1 MVWFKHVNIY
11 VINKKISVM
20 EMLQNA
26 PDNWRLID
34 SDKKVYSN
42 EYIQLYE
49 DLLSID
55 GIKKVYIRG
64 KRKNYSTIVPFI
76 SDNEILM
83 IKSYRHLV
91 DSIQFEIPSGYI
103 EDGETPMDAAI
114 REFKEETGYNT
125 NNILFVGEY
134 TLDYSMFEQKGYIYA
149 AYDIV
154 KNHEQDLGIMEY
166 IKIDTLTIKQLKEML
181 LNGKILNAASIVA
194 LYRSLD
200 FHEQYLKEKRK
211 YY

>member
-1 MVWFKHVNIY
+1 
-11 VINKKISVM
+11 
-20 EMLQNA
+20 MLQNA
-26 PDNWRLID
+26 PNNWRIID
-34 SDKKVYSN
+34 SEKKVYSN
-42 EYIQLYE
+42 EYIELYE
-49 DLLSID
+49 DLLSIN

-64 KRKNYSTIVPFI
+64 KRKNYSTVVPFL
-76 SDNEILM
+76 SDNEILI

-91 DSIQFEIPSGYI
+91 DSVQFEIPSGYI

-114 REFKEETGYNT
+114 REFNEETGYNT

-149 AYDIV
+149 AYDLV
-154 KNHEQDLGIMEY
+154 KNNEQDLGIMEY
-166 IKIDTLTIKQLKEML
+166 IKIDKLTINQLKEML

-200 FHEQYLKEKRK
+200 FHEKHLKEKESITNI
-211 YY
+211 

>member
-1 MVWFKHVNIY
+1 
-11 VINKKISVM
+11 M

-26 PDNWRLID
+26 PDNWRIID
-34 SDKKVYSN
+34 SEKKVYSN
-42 EYIQLYE
+42 EYIELYE
-49 DLLSID
+49 DLLSIN

-64 KRKNYSTIVPFI
+64 KRKNYSTVVPFL
-76 SDNEILM
+76 SDNEILI

-91 DSIQFEIPSGYI
+91 DSVQFEIPSGYI

-114 REFKEETGYNT
+114 REFNEETGYNT

-149 AYDIV
+149 AYDLV
-154 KNHEQDLGIMEY
+154 KNNEQDLGIMEY
-166 IKIDTLTIKQLKEML
+166 IKIDKLTINQLKEML

-200 FHEQYLKEKRK
+200 FHEKHLKEKESITNI
-211 YY
+211 

>member
-1 MVWFKHVNIY
+1 
-11 VINKKISVM
+11 
-20 EMLQNA
+20 MLQNA

-49 DLLSID
+49 DLLSIN

-76 SDNEILM
+76 SDNEILI

-91 DSIQFEIPSGYI
+91 DSIQVEIPSGYI
-103 EDGETPMDAAI
+103 EDDETPMDAAI
-114 REFKEETGYNT
+114 REFKEETGYIT

-149 AYDIV
+149 AYDIE
-154 KNHEQDLGIMEY
+154 KNNEQDLGIMEY
-166 IKIDTLTIKQLKEML
+166 IKIGTLTIKRLKEML

-200 FHEQYLKEKRK
+200 FHEKHLKEKRK
-211 YY
+211 FY